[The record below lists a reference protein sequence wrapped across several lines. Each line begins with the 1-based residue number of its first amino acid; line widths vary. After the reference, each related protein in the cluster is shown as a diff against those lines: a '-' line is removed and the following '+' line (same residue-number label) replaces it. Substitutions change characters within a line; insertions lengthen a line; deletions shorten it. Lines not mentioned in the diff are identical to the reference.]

1 MIINSRREIELREYI
16 LKNGEV
22 LIIRNGNLADAE
34 EMIDY
39 LNIISTE
46 SDFLTFGK
54 GEVRVTIEE
63 ERKTIEDC
71 LTSDNKLF
79 IVAEINE
86 KIVGNLVFRGGVKSR
101 TKHAGEFG
109 VSVLKEYWG
118 LGIGKKLITY
128 LIDWATHTNIIKKIN
143 LRVRED
149 NKKGIEL
156 YQGLGF
162 KVEGLVTRDFC
173 VDGKYFG
180 SVLMGMEID

>member
-1 MIINSRREIELREYI
+1 MKEYI

-22 LIIRNGNLADAE
+22 LVIRKGNLADAE

-63 ERKTIEDC
+63 ERKAIEDS

-79 IVAEINE
+79 IVAEING
-86 KIVGNLVFRGGVKSR
+86 KIVGNLFFRGGAKQR
-101 TKHAGEFG
+101 TKQTGEFG
-109 VSVLKEYWG
+109 VSVLMEYWG
-118 LGIGKKLITY
+118 LGIGRKLITY
-128 LIDWATHTNIIKKIN
+128 LIDWAKQTNIIKKIN

-149 NKKGIEL
+149 NKRGIEL
-156 YQGLGF
+156 YKDLGF
-162 KVEGLVTRDFC
+162 KIEGLSTRDFF
-173 VDGKYFG
+173 VDGKYFS

>member
-1 MIINSRREIELREYI
+1 LKEYI

-54 GEVRVTIEE
+54 GEVIITIEE

-71 LTSDNKLF
+71 IKSENKLF
-79 IVAEINE
+79 IVAEING
-86 KIVGNLVFRGGVKSR
+86 KIVGNLVFRGGVKFR

-109 VSVLKEYWG
+109 VSVLMEYWG
-118 LGIGKKLITY
+118 LGIGRKLITF

-149 NKKGIEL
+149 NNRGIEL
-156 YQGLGF
+156 YQSLGF
-162 KVEGLVTRDFC
+162 KVEGLLTREFY
-173 VDGKYFG
+173 VDGKYHN
-180 SVLMGMEID
+180 SVLMGMETD